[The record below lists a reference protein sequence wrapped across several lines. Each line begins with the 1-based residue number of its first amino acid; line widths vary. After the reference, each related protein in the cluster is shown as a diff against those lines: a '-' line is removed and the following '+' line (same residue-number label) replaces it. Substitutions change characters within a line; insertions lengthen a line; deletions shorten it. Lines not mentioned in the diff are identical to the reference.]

1 MPTLTRMSDESQVGA
16 NELGE
21 PPGEPLESGFEFRP
35 ARTVRQG
42 RLSAEALRRVI
53 EKMDSVEEA
62 RLRAARD
69 GHTAYIG

>member
-1 MPTLTRMSDESQVGA
+1 MLTRVSDESELGA
-16 NELGE
+16 NEWSE

-42 RLSAEALRRVI
+42 RLSVEALRRVI
-53 EKMDSVEEA
+53 DKMDSVEEA

-69 GHTAYIG
+69 GHSAYIG